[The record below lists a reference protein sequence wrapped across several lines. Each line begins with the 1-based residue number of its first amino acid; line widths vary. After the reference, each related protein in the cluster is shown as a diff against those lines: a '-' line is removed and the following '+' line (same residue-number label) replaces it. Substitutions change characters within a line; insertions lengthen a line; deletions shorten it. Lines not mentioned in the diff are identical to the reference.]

1 MKRKM
6 LLIYNP
12 FSGKGKIRTWLSE
25 IVEKFVSENY
35 EIIIYATQGQ
45 KDATRIIREYLKDH
59 EFDRVVCAGGDG
71 TLNEVV
77 SGIMKSEK
85 KPILGYIPAGT
96 TNDFAYNLGI
106 SKNHIQAAK
115 VVLKGKPFS
124 CDVGMLN
131 GSYFTYTAAF
141 GIFTEVTYETLQSTK
156 NVLGR
161 LAYIL
166 EGIKRLPNWK
176 SYKMSII
183 SEDTTITGE
192 FIYGMVT
199 NSYSVGGFKGITG
212 KDIVLNDGFFEGI
225 FVKVP
230 KNVIGLQE
238 IINNL
243 LTGNLDSDMI
253 VSIPV
258 KKIQIESKEPV
269 PWTVDGE
276 FGGEF
281 DLVEIVNKQEA
292 FTIMHK

>member
-12 FSGKGKIRTWLSE
+12 YSGKGKIRDWLSE
-25 IVEKFVSENY
+25 IVEIFTFANY
-35 EIIIYATQGQ
+35 ETIIYATQGQ
-45 KDATRIIREYLKDH
+45 KDATRIVKEYLKEQ

-71 TLNEVV
+71 TLNEIVR
-77 SGIMKSEK
+77 GIMDSEK
-85 KPILGYIPAGT
+85 RPILGYIPAGT

-106 SKNHIQAAK
+106 SKNHIHAAK

-176 SYKMSII
+176 SYNMSII

-212 KDIVLNDGFFEGI
+212 KGIVLNDGFFEGI

-230 KNVIGLQE
+230 KNIIDFQE

-243 LTGNLDSDMI
+243 MTGNLDSDMI

-258 KKIQIESKEPV
+258 KRIQIESKESV

-281 DLVEIVNKQEA
+281 ETVEIVNKQEA